1 MGIKFTLFA
10 SVYDQHRLVGESCYR
25 LMTKSGQFIYMRTC
39 GQLDVDE
46 DSRAVRSFVCTNTV
60 VQEAEG
66 KHLIKMMKKKFMLMI
81 NNTDEAPPEEESIEV
96 NQNYLSTFASS
107 KTRYATV
114 VESLLVSI

>member
-1 MGIKFTLFA
+1 M
-10 SVYDQHRLVGESCYR
+10 YDQHRLVGESCYR

-60 VQEAEG
+60 VEEAEG

-81 NNTDEAPPEEESIEV
+81 NNIDEAPPEEESLEV
-96 NQNYLSTFASS
+96 SQNDLFY
-107 KTRYATV
+107 
-114 VESLLVSI
+114 